1 MSKRRSFFWREI
13 VKYVAFLQLLSLNGI
28 AWAAKSKKAEMLTG
42 EIQDIWEKVSSLSD
56 ILMYLGAFGAILG
69 LGVTGIK
76 LTMGGWSTENLRKCK
91 TSVIVVMLGLL
102 LVVSSRV
109 MVGIV
114 YNAVK

>member
-1 MSKRRSFFWREI
+1 MSKKLSFFCRLL
-13 VKYVAFLQLLSLNGI
+13 VKLVAIMQILSFNSI
-28 AWAAKSKKAEMLTG
+28 AWAAKSKKNEMLTG

-76 LTMGGWSTENLRKCK
+76 LTMGGWSPENLRKCK
-91 TSVIVVMLGLL
+91 NSVIVVMLGLL

>member
-1 MSKRRSFFWREI
+1 MSKSLSFFCSTI
-13 VKYVAFLQLLSLNGI
+13 VKLVAIVQLMSINSI
-28 AWAAKSKKAEMLTG
+28 AWAAKSKKTEMLAG
-42 EIQDIWEKVSSLSD
+42 EIEDIWEKISSLSD

-69 LGVTGIK
+69 LAVTGIK
-76 LTMGGWSTENLRKCK
+76 LTMGGWSPENLRKCK
-91 TSVIVVMLGLL
+91 NSVIVVMLGLL